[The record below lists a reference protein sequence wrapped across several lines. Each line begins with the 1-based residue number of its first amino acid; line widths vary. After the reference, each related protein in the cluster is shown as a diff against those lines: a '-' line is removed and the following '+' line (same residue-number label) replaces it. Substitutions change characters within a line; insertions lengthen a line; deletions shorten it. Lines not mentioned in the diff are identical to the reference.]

1 MLIMIVSLYFA
12 EDLDGKAC
20 LFQSS
25 NKQTKE
31 NVKNDVLQRVNK
43 K

>member
-12 EDLDGKAC
+12 EDLDGKAF

-31 NVKNDVLQRVNK
+31 DVKNDVLQRVDVK
-43 K
+43 